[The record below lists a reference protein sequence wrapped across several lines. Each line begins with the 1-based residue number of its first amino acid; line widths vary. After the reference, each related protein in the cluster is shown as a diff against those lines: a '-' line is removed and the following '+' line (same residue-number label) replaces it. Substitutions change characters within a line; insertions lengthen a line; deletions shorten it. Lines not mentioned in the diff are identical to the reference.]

1 MIQCVIKKR
10 GGEWGVLTAGKY
22 WEGMGRGGGKN
33 KECDLV
39 MIIFYQVYI
48 GDSKN
53 NFKDKQKLNK
63 MLVNK
68 D

>member
-10 GGEWGVLTAGKY
+10 GGEWGVLTAGEY

-39 MIIFYQVYI
+39 MKIFYQVYI
-48 GDSKN
+48 GDSK
-53 NFKDKQKLNK
+53 K
-63 MLVNK
+63 
-68 D
+68 

>member
-1 MIQCVIKKR
+1 
-10 GGEWGVLTAGKY
+10 
-22 WEGMGRGGGKN
+22 MGRGGGKN